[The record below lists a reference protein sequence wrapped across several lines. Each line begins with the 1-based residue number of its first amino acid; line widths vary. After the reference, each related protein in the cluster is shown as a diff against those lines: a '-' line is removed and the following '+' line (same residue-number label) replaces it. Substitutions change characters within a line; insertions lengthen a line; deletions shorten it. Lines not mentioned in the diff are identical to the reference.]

1 MSVDSVLDEMA
12 EVHFGEWVQTVAPLA
27 ARSGYQVSEIGYDTL
42 PDAERRMRREVMR
55 SALIVAVRAIDDE
68 VLVDAMN
75 AGDIEMHQ
83 AADLSQ
89 RLDQW
94 LDN

>member
-1 MSVDSVLDEMA
+1 MA
-12 EVHFGEWVQTVAPLA
+12 AAHFNEWFEHRALSPHVA
-27 ARSGYQVSEIGYDTL
+27 YDTL
-42 PDAERRMRREVMR
+42 PDTERKMRREAMLPV
-55 SALIVAVRAIDDE
+55 LAVVLRAIDDE

-89 RLDQW
+89 RLDEW